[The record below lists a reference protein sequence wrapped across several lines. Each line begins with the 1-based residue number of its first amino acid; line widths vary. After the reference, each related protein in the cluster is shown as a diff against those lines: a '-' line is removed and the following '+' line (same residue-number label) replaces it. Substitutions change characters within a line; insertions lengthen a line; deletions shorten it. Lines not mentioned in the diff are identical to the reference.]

1 MIYSDVEIEEGI
13 VLRTFDELIN
23 PVELKWHRDDED
35 RVVVAIEES
44 DWLIQLENKLPQA
57 LTTPVFIQR
66 GEWHRLI
73 KGTNSITV
81 KIVKNNEDIKF

>member
-1 MIYSDVEIEEGI
+1 MIYSNVEIEEGI

-35 RVVVAIEES
+35 RVVVATEES

-57 LTTPVFIQR
+57 LTTPVFIQS

-81 KIVKNNEDIKF
+81 KIVKS